1 MNWSGLRRR
10 LLGAFAGGRARAA
23 AEQALERRQLDDLR
37 NECAQLREQL
47 DAQTGSEAR
56 LKALNDQLAETER
69 FMRLVTDNIPARLA
83 YWDSERRC
91 LFVNHAGY
99 AKWGKRREDFIGRTS
114 TEIFGTTFTAANQ
127 PLSAAALRGEMQ
139 DFEREERTPSGEV
152 VTWIHYEPDVRDG
165 RVVGFFSMA
174 TDVTRD
180 ARCRAAPAR
189 NQRTSATGARPRR
202 GRHRA
207 KSAFLANMSHEI
219 RTPMNAVIGLAH
231 LLRRDDRARRRRPTG
246 STRSTTPRTT
256 CRASST
262 TSSTCRR
269 SSPASSRSRHRLLA
283 RALLRRAARMV
294 NDRAHAKGLELA
306 VDAGIVPD
314 RCAATPRA
322 CRRRCSTCS
331 ATRSSSPTAAASS
344 CAAQAE
350 RDSGSALRCASTCET
365 PASASSAE
373 QIGKLFGAF
382 EQADSRPRAASAAP
396 ASAWRSRATWRN

>member
-174 TDVTRD
+174 TDVTRTRV
-180 ARCRAAPAR
+180 AERRLRETNERLQQALERAEAG
-189 NQRTSATGARPRR
+189 S
-202 GRHRA
+202 RA
-207 KSAFLANMSHEI
+207 KSMFLANMSHEI
-219 RTPMNAVIGLAH
+219 RTPMNGDPRH
-231 LLRRDDRARRRRPTG
+231 DR
-246 STRSTTPRTT
+246 S
-256 CRASST
+256 
-262 TSSTCRR
+262 
-269 SSPASSRSRHRLLA
+269 
-283 RALLRRAARMV
+283 
-294 NDRAHAKGLELA
+294 
-306 VDAGIVPD
+306 
-314 RCAATPRA
+314 
-322 CRRRCSTCS
+322 RCST
-331 ATRSSSPTAAASS
+331 R
-344 CAAQAE
+344 
-350 RDSGSALRCASTCET
+350 R
-365 PASASSAE
+365 
-373 QIGKLFGAF
+373 
-382 EQADSRPRAASAAP
+382 
-396 ASAWRSRATWRN
+396 